1 MLDSDGPEIPE
12 LKTYEGGH
20 RGPFPGQT
28 KTQEDYT
35 MKIKQFYGSLV
46 GNHFEEMS
54 IRLLCSLIDQ
64 RLENGIPSLKLRMSL
79 LEEIKRLNGM
89 PNRWVT
95 ERQRNIEQKIVK
107 DIRST
112 QMLNL
117 LLSIAPIS
125 MADSFLLI

>member
-1 MLDSDGPEIPE
+1 
-12 LKTYEGGH
+12 
-20 RGPFPGQT
+20 
-28 KTQEDYT
+28 